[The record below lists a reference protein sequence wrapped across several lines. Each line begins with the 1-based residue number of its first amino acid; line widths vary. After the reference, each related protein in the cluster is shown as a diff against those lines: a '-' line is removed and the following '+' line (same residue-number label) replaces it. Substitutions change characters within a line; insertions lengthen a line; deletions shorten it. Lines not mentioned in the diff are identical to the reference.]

1 MNEAI
6 QTESQ
11 ANKAQTQQPTPS
23 IWTMVWPLLCS
34 ISAFAAAYFAFNGRP
49 LAMLLGLL
57 AGAFM
62 LLGQLSKPKVSP

>member
-11 ANKAQTQQPTPS
+11 ADKAQTPKPVPS
-23 IWTMVWPLLCS
+23 IWTIVWPFLSS

-49 LAMLLGLL
+49 LAMLFGSL